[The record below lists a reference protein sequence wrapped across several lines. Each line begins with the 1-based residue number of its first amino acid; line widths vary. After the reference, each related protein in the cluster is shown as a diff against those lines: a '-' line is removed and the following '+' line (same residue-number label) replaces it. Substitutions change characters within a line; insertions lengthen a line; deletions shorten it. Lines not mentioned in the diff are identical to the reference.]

1 MRQRKYARGPY
12 HTSDHGYTVLVQSL
26 RMARQ
31 KAWLTQQDL
40 ANLTGWP
47 RSRIAQWETN
57 KRNIPWA
64 AFQSLMLNLPGLIP
78 DDKVAV
84 KVSVRGHSTPV
95 TGLDSK

>member
-1 MRQRKYARGPY
+1 MQQRKYARGPY
-12 HTSDHGYTVLVQSL
+12 RTSSKDYTVLAQSL
-26 RMARQ
+26 RMARR

-40 ANLTGWP
+40 ANLIGWP

-78 DDKVAV
+78 NDKIAV
-84 KVSVRGHSTPV
+84 KVSARGHSTPV
-95 TGLDSK
+95 TSLENK